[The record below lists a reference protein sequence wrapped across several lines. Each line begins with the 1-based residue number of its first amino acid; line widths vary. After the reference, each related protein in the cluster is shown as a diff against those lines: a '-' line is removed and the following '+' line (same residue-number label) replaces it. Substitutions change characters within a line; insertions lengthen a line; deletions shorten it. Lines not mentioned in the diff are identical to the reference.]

1 MVNIRLGELY
11 LNKAVFKINVPRVLV
26 VLEER
31 YNEANSTCQCTPQKL
46 CFTTWQSQELV
57 SFLHPC
63 HGPAGWDWPRAERAS
78 GYAGTPP
85 AEGGDRAQTHSPL

>member
-1 MVNIRLGELY
+1 MVNTRLGELY
-11 LNKAVFKINVPRVLV
+11 LDKAVFKINVPWAV
-26 VLEER
+26 VLGER
-31 YNEANSTCQCTPQKL
+31 YNEANSTSQCTPQKL

-78 GYAGTPP
+78 GYTVTLL
-85 AEGGDRAQTHSPL
+85 AEGDRARTHSPL